1 MDSAHYI
8 NEKTHHID
16 ELSMRP
22 SEMDLVAILH
32 NPVILVPIL
41 SMLAMLTILAMLAIL
56 SMLTILAITLD
67 KYSDKR
73 ITYILLDITE
83 EEIGQ

>member
-41 SMLAMLTILAMLAIL
+41 A
-56 SMLTILAITLD
+56 MLTILAITFA
-67 KYSDKR
+67 KYSGKS
-73 ITYILLDITE
+73 ITDIFLDITE

>member
-32 NPVILVPIL
+32 NPVTLVP
-41 SMLAMLTILAMLAIL
+41 
-56 SMLTILAITLD
+56 ILAITLD
-67 KYSDKR
+67 KYSGKS
-73 ITYILLDITE
+73 ITYIFLCIIE